1 MPSSC
6 VRPDSSGCNLLH
18 RLPYLFSNR
27 MRPPFLP
34 LLIFLVCA
42 QAALQ
47 ARVFVS
53 LVGTLLEAEITAV
66 SGDNVTLQ
74 RVNDGQPLVVSR
86 KTLCKEDLAYISRWM
101 AENPDKASMAKPA
114 SADAPAPAQ
123 KYSLVCEVQSSK
135 SNRGPPDGGPR
146 NVEISYTFHLH
157 NREIKRDLEGARG
170 MILTLGKDATSNG
183 GDLVVLQKVHFDVAI
198 RAQSKI
204 VQSTEKVLLTYYQ
217 GLGPRMGVLAH
228 GYVIFILDA
237 AGNVLLSQSNPV
249 GSTKYLKEV
258 QAITE
263 VPCMID
269 RDFKLQPN
277 SSVPAGYIQF

>member
-1 MPSSC
+1 
-6 VRPDSSGCNLLH
+6 
-18 RLPYLFSNR
+18 

-34 LLIFLVCA
+34 LLLFLVCA

-101 AENPDKASMAKPA
+101 EENPDKASMPQTTSS
-114 SADAPAPAQ
+114 SAPNPVQ
-123 KYSLVCEVQSSK
+123 KYNLLCEVQSSK

-146 NVEISYTFHLH
+146 TVEISYTFHLH
-157 NREIKRDLEGARG
+157 NREVKRDLEGARG
-170 MILTLGKDATSNG
+170 VILTLGKDATNSG

-198 RAQSKI
+198 RAQSKV
-204 VQSTEKVLLTYYQ
+204 VQSTEKVLLTYFQ
-217 GLGPRMGVLAH
+217 GAGPRMGVLAH

-249 GSTKYLKEV
+249 GNTKYLKEV
-258 QAITE
+258 QTITE

-277 SSVPAGYIQF
+277 SPFPAGYIQF

>member
-1 MPSSC
+1 MPFSC
-6 VRPDSSGCNLLH
+6 VRPDAGGCNLLH
-18 RLPYLFSNR
+18 RLPYLFPNR

-34 LLIFLVCA
+34 LLLFLVCA
-42 QAALQ
+42 QAVLQ

-86 KTLCKEDLAYISRWM
+86 KTLCKEDQAYISRWM
-101 AENPDKASMAKPA
+101 EENPDKASMPQTTSS
-114 SADAPAPAQ
+114 SAPNPVQ
-123 KYSLVCEVQSSK
+123 KYNLLCEVQSSK
-135 SNRGPPDGGPR
+135 SNRGRPDGGPR
-146 NVEISYTFHLH
+146 TVEISYTFHLH
-157 NREIKRDLEGARG
+157 NREVKRDLEGASG
-170 MILTLGKDATSNG
+170 MILTLGKDATNNG

-198 RAQSKI
+198 RAQSKV
-204 VQSTEKVLLTYYQ
+204 VQSTEKVLLTYFQ
-217 GLGPRMGVLAH
+217 GAGPRMGVLAH

-249 GSTKYLKEV
+249 GNTKYLKEV

-277 SSVPAGYIQF
+277 SPVPAGYIQF

>member
-1 MPSSC
+1 
-6 VRPDSSGCNLLH
+6 
-18 RLPYLFSNR
+18 

-34 LLIFLVCA
+34 LLLFLVCA
-42 QAALQ
+42 QAVLQ

-86 KTLCKEDLAYISRWM
+86 KTLCKEDQAYISRWM
-101 AENPDKASMAKPA
+101 EENPDKASMPQTTSSSAPA
-114 SADAPAPAQ
+114 SVQ

-146 NVEISYTFHLH
+146 TVEISYTFHLH
-157 NREIKRDLEGARG
+157 NREVKRDLEGASG
-170 MILTLGKDATSNG
+170 MILTLGKDATNNG

-198 RAQSKI
+198 RAQSKV
-204 VQSTEKVLLTYYQ
+204 VQSTEKVLLTYFQ
-217 GLGPRMGVLAH
+217 GAGPRMGVLAH

-249 GSTKYLKEV
+249 GNTKYLKEV

-277 SSVPAGYIQF
+277 SPVPAGYIQF